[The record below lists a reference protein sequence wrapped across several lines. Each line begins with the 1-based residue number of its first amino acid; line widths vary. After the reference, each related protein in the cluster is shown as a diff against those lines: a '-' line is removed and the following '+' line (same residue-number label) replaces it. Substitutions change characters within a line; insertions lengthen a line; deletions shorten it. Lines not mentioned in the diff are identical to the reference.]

1 MVFGTTKSVADRKPQ
16 MTSST
21 SPTFSTLGRSPS
33 IGPPAYTTDDLL
45 AAKYQKFSRWVHL
58 VRVAIAAVTFIV
70 SIAVIA
76 CVGASLRAYSSSR
89 LEPEW
94 ILPLWPLNVDL
105 RPSHAILG
113 CGIAVA
119 VLSLAYLAVAF
130 VPMVCHTVVT
140 TVVQHTD
147 HHRAC
152 SDEDSTTRTWSPP
165 SSLSCASALPYLPL
179 SSPRSSPTTWP
190 TTHIRGHSVH
200 GRADGMALMTWPL
213 QTSQRSVTTEWRLWI
228 WSWSSFLLRYW
239 LWELRPGVGGWS

>member
-1 MVFGTTKSVADRKPQ
+1 MVFGATKSVADRKTQ

-58 VRVAIAAVTFIV
+58 LRVAIAAVTFV
-70 SIAVIA
+70 ASIAVIA
-76 CVGASLRAYSSSR
+76 CVGASLRAYSNSR

-130 VPMVCHTVVT
+130 VPMVCSTVT
-140 TVVQHTD
+140 ITIVQHTD
-147 HHRAC
+147 YHHLATKTPQY
-152 SDEDSTTRTWSPP
+152 EP
-165 SSLSCASALPYLPL
+165 SLHRSLFPLPL
-179 SSPRSSPTTWP
+179 PCPIYR
-190 TTHIRGHSVH
+190 H
-200 GRADGMALMTWPL
+200 L
-213 QTSQRSVTTEWRLWI
+213 RLNHHQQ
-228 WSWSSFLLRYW
+228 LRLRYVFRDTQFVD
-239 LWELRPGVGGWS
+239 L